1 MYYQMLERDENPAV
15 DAPIPGQ
22 SLTAPLG
29 DRPWQR
35 PARFSNPDQ
44 ALAFYVERMT
54 TPQAAN
60 KMLDILEMGVPISS
74 LVDIMQLGGVMEGMH
89 SVDVGI
95 IISPALAEVME
106 SMAKA
111 AEIEF
116 SVTGEKDYDDKKI
129 DDTQI
134 SLALRKAAEEQTEE
148 SGILETLETE
158 AEEPKGLMARRK

>member
-1 MYYQMLERDENPAV
+1 MLERDENPAV

-54 TPQAAN
+54 SPQSAN

-111 AEIEF
+111 AEIDY
-116 SVTGEKDYDDKKI
+116 SLLGKDPSEDKI
-129 DDTQI
+129 DDSQI

>member
-1 MYYQMLERDENPAV
+1 MLERDENPAI

-35 PARFSNPDQ
+35 PARFTSPDQ
-44 ALAFYVERMT
+44 ALAFYVERIT
-54 TPQAAN
+54 TPKAAN
-60 KMLDILEMGVPISS
+60 KMLDVLEMGVPISS
-74 LVDIMQLGGVMEGMH
+74 LVDIMQLGGVMEGIH
-89 SVDVGI
+89 SVDIGV

-111 AEIEF
+111 AEIDY
-116 SVTGEKDYDDKKI
+116 TLLGKDMNEGKI
-129 DDTQI
+129 DDSQI
-134 SLALRKAAEEQTEE
+134 SLALRKAAGKQTEE